1 MGSAAER
8 RGDKG
13 RMSKEPNGCKSIR
26 GAELVCYSDRILP
39 ADYNHPPCTSN
50 FFLEFV
56 PVLLLLITTGMS
68 SRGFGYKSEAAG
80 VGHHL
85 ATDGDLN
92 SPCVGDDLTGRPCI
106 THLAFFIFWP
116 GSGCLTVAWSA
127 YLVGF
132 DEFGFQ
138 RQYLER
144 QF

>member
-1 MGSAAER
+1 MTRGQREDVEGAAKWMQVISASGVGLLLR
-8 RGDKG
+8 
-13 RMSKEPNGCKSIR
+13 PH
-26 GAELVCYSDRILP
+26 P
-39 ADYNHPPCTSN
+39 ACRPQPSALHLH

-116 GSGCLTVAWSA
+116 GSGRLTLAWSA